1 MVIFLTLLG
10 SFKYKF
16 FSKKLSQFSAVISA
30 SSYSLARLS
39 FCDKIKLFTSV
50 LCEAPIG
57 ENTSQS
63 FVVLIS
69 CTLSLSIKRRKL
81 SKEHIFYGNVQ
92 KAKTKIDDA
101 DRILETCYK
110 LLGQKVLCFVLFFIQ
125 NKILFICN
133 KIWYISFPRKKRIWI
148 FWWKFCG
155 LQNKFEMFLDR
166 VWKLW

>member
-39 FCDKIKLFTSV
+39 FCDKIKPFTSV

-81 SKEHIFYGNVQ
+81 SKQYIFHGNVQ

-125 NKILFICN
+125 NKILLMG
-133 KIWYISFPRKKRIWI
+133 KRISCIYSPRKKRIWI
-148 FWWKFCG
+148 F
-155 LQNKFEMFLDR
+155 
-166 VWKLW
+166 